1 MKEAL
6 EDLKMT
12 KKKQI
17 LLAIVGTLAIG
28 SGVWFAG
35 SKVYEEMTAV
45 KVQDKIEK
53 VCRLNGITR
62 IEFKDDTLVTLENQD
77 GLWKNAEYSYLPYD
91 QEAVASWVE
100 ALMTAETTA
109 VVKNAESEEAYGI
122 REDGPMITVFD
133 GADKSETYR
142 MGDLLNGEN
151 KIYLKKDNEDE
162 IFIVA
167 FEETSL
173 FQVEPNQFVDY
184 RDKLNIEEINK
195 VSIKD
200 PEGKEYIVSE
210 IEGTWYLEGY
220 YAMPCVIK
228 EEEVTKWLDSISAM
242 KLTSYVGTSEQLE
255 SYGLEE
261 ANWLMTVNDN
271 LKLRIGKQTVDAVY
285 VAFEG
290 EQDVYTIDRSLYQSV
305 LEAKLFDML
314 DKNVLHLSIEEVS
327 EIEMKNPQATFVLKI
342 NDKGELSAESESD
355 EVNGDTQQSEEQEAE
370 VPVETPDASSDLEDD
385 NKVVADK
392 QEKPQAEAL
401 LNDKVLSRIEAEEY
415 FNLIKESLVM
425 EVAIQ
430 NPEIEQKEDRKA
442 ECTMRI
448 TLKNGEVIMIEL
460 VPYDINYY
468 ILRYNG
474 TIEVAVNK
482 EIITKL
488 FTSLARTQGK

>member
-53 VCRLNGITR
+53 VCRLDEITR
-62 IEFKDDTLVTLENQD
+62 IEFKNDALVILENQD
-77 GLWKNAEYSYLPYD
+77 GLWKNADYSYLPYD

-109 VVKNAESEEAYGI
+109 VVKNAESPEGYGI
-122 REDGPMITVFD
+122 KEDGPMITVFD
-133 GADKSETYR
+133 GADKSETYHI
-142 MGDLLNGEN
+142 GALLNGEK
-151 KIYLKKDNEDE
+151 KIYVKKDNEDE

-167 FEETSL
+167 FEENSL
-173 FQVEPNQFVDY
+173 FQVQPNQFVVY
-184 RDKLNIEEINK
+184 QDKLKLDKIDK
-195 VSIKD
+195 VSIED
-200 PEGKEYIVSE
+200 AEGNAYTVSE
-210 IEGTWYLEGY
+210 KEGTWYLEGY

-228 EEEVTKWLDSISAM
+228 EEEVTKWLDCISAM
-242 KLTSYVGTSEQLE
+242 KLTSYVGTSNQLE

-261 ANWLMTVNDN
+261 AEWLMTINDN
-271 LKLRIGKQTVDAVY
+271 VKLRIGKQTAHAVY
-285 VAFEG
+285 VAFDG
-290 EQDVYTIDRSLYQSV
+290 EQDIYTIDKALYQAV
-305 LEAKLFDML
+305 FEAKLFDML

-327 EIEMKNPQATFVLKI
+327 EIEMTNPQSTFVLKF
-342 NDKGELSAESESD
+342 NDLGQSSSENESD
-355 EVNGDTQQSEEQEAE
+355 KMNENEQPAKEEEAKESKLPSASDAPENNDQEVIPEQEK
-370 VPVETPDASSDLEDD
+370 L
-385 NKVVADK
+385 
-392 QEKPQAEAL
+392 QAEAL
-401 LNDKVLSRIEAEEY
+401 LNDKVLSRVEAEEY

-442 ECTMRI
+442 ECTVRI

-482 EIITKL
+482 EKVTKL
-488 FTSLARTQGK
+488 FTSLARMQGK